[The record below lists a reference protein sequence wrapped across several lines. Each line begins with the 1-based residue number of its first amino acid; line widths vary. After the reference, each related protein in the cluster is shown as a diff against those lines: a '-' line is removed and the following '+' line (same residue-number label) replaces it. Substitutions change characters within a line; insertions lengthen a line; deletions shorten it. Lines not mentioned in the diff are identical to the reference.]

1 MKEETDS
8 KCLAR
13 VATLFE
19 KSVEDRKASNK
30 DTMLGQKRLVLI
42 QRGHIKPA
50 RHQPAPP
57 KGVEAPR
64 GIYIQY

>member
-1 MKEETDS
+1 
-8 KCLAR
+8 
-13 VATLFE
+13 
-19 KSVEDRKASNK
+19 
-30 DTMLGQKRLVLI
+30 MLGQKRLVSI
-42 QRGHIKPA
+42 QRGHIQPA

>member
-1 MKEETDS
+1 MKEWTDG

-13 VATLFE
+13 VASLFE
-19 KSVEDRKASNK
+19 ESVEDRKASNK
-30 DTMLGQKRLVLI
+30 DTMLGQKRLVSI

-57 KGVEAPR
+57 KDAEAPP
-64 GIYIQY
+64 GNYVQ